1 MPTWEGPHE
10 LHSGEEKADLG
21 VVCDGANFKCLPVAK
36 EESDKQETEEDASS
50 VDYCY
55 TEEEGDED
63 EATAK
68 KGRIKT
74 VSDS

>member
-1 MPTWEGPHE
+1 MLTWEGPHE

-21 VVCDGANFKCLPVAK
+21 MVCDGPNVNCLPVA
-36 EESDKQETEEDASS
+36 DKQETEEDTSS

-63 EATAK
+63 EVTAK
-68 KGRIKT
+68 KGKIKI